1 MDERRRSIRQKSFLR
16 GRVYFNSGR
25 NSVDCLIRDISHE
38 GARIIFSDP
47 VNIPDVVQLYIP
59 DKMRTVSA
67 RVQWRHGNKIGLA
80 FFQTAFHLTSKHQ
93 AGIVR
98 RRTHQ

>member
-1 MDERRRSIRQKSFLR
+1 MRQKCFLR
-16 GRVYFNSGR
+16 GRVYFDGGR
-25 NSVDCLIRDISHE
+25 KSVDCLIRDISYYE

-59 DKMRTVSA
+59 DKKRTLSA

-80 FFQTAFHLTSKHQ
+80 FFQPASHFTSKLS
-93 AGIVR
+93 AGLV
-98 RRTHQ
+98 